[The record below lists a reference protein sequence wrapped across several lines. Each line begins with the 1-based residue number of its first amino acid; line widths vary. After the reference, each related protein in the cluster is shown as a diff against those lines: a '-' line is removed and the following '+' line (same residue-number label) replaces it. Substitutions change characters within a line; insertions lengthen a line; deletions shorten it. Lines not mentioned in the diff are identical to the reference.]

1 MAGRSDYEHM
11 RCEQAREMLSALLDG
26 EDDPTEREA
35 VDAHLDGCVGCR
47 RWLDQAAEVTR
58 LARTSVVKPVRDLS
72 GAVLDALPATRFARL
87 AWTLRLLLGLVGAAQ
102 LVLGLAQIGQGGPAG
117 HVHVGGDPAVTPA
130 HLWHE
135 SAAWNVAVGA
145 GFLFI
150 AVRRTRPKALLP
162 TLTVFVAVLLLL
174 SVGDLAAER
183 VSLTRLVTHGLIL
196 AGYLIIV
203 VLSRPSLD
211 PGEPPAERSTSGP
224 RWRVRF
230 EERQPEVETRALRL
244 VRPPAGQAYHHDQRR
259 AA

>member
-1 MAGRSDYEHM
+1 
-11 RCEQAREMLSALLDG
+11 MLSARLDG

-35 VDAHLDGCVGCR
+35 VDAHLDRCGECR
-47 RWLDQAAEVTR
+47 RWLDQAAAVTR
-58 LARTSVVKPVRDLS
+58 LLRTSVVKPAPDLS
-72 GAVLDALPATRFARL
+72 GAVLDALPATRPPRL
-87 AWTLRLLLGLVGAAQ
+87 PWMLRLLLGVVGMAQ
-102 LVLGLAQIGQGGPAG
+102 LTLGFAQIGQGGPTG
-117 HVHVGGDPAVTPA
+117 HVHVGGDPTVTPA

-174 SVGDLAAER
+174 SVGDLAAGR

-196 AGYLIIV
+196 AGYLIV
-203 VLSRPSLD
+203 AVLSRPGLD
-211 PGEPPAERSTSGP
+211 PGEPPAEQLPSGP

-230 EERQPEVETRALRL
+230 EERRPEAETRPLRL
-244 VRPPAGQAYHHDQRR
+244 VRPPVNQAHHHDQRR